1 VRVDYGVVGMAQI
14 EIYSTAVCPY
24 CVAAKNLLK
33 SRGLTWQEL
42 RIDIDPVARVA
53 MLERAPGAR
62 TVPQIFING
71 VHVGGFDQLAAADRG
86 GKLNELL
93 QAAP

>member
-1 VRVDYGVVGMAQI
+1 MNVSRVVFTMADI
-14 EIYSTAVCPY
+14 EIYSTAFCPY

-33 SRGLTWQEL
+33 SKGLDWREL
-42 RIDIDPVARVA
+42 RIDTDPVARAA

-71 VHVGGFDQLAAADRG
+71 IHVGGFDQLAAADHS
-86 GKLNELL
+86 GKLAELL
-93 QAAP
+93 ADS

>member
-1 VRVDYGVVGMAQI
+1 MADI

-24 CVAAKNLLK
+24 CIAAKNLLK
-33 SRGLTWQEL
+33 SKGLAWREL
-42 RIDIDPVARVA
+42 RIDTDPAARAA

-71 VHVGGFDQLAAADRG
+71 THVGGFDQLAAADRS
-86 GKLNELL
+86 GKLAELL
-93 QAAP
+93 ASA

>member
-1 VRVDYGVVGMAQI
+1 MADI

-24 CVAAKNLLK
+24 CIAAKNLLK
-33 SRGLTWQEL
+33 AKGLTWHEL
-42 RIDIDPVARVA
+42 RIDVDPAARAA

-71 VHVGGFDQLAAADRG
+71 TLVGGFDQLAAAERS

-93 QAAP
+93 QTAP

>member
-1 VRVDYGVVGMAQI
+1 MTDI

-24 CVAAKNLLK
+24 CTAAKNLLK
-33 SRGLTWQEL
+33 SKGLAWREL
-42 RIDIDPVARVA
+42 RIDADPAARAA

-71 VHVGGFDQLAAADRG
+71 RYVGGFDQLAAAEHSGLLD
-86 GKLNELL
+86 ELL
-93 QAAP
+93 RRA